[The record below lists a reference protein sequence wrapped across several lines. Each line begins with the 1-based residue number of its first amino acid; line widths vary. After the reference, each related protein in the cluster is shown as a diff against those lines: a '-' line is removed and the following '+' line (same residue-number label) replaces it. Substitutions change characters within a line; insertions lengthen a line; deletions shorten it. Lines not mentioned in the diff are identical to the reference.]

1 MNEGEIDG
9 HIQYL
14 WTQYQTDDDE
24 VNGIITG
31 LLIDL
36 RKILID
42 DFMINQKE
50 K

>member
-1 MNEGEIDG
+1 MNESGIDNM
-9 HIQYL
+9 IAFL
-14 WTQYQTDDDE
+14 WQQYQTDDDA

-42 DFMINQKE
+42 DFIKQSE
-50 K
+50 V